1 VRNHLLEGMRIA
13 TLYHTEMVREL
24 VVLRATVSSAV
35 EFVLRRSPNKTL
47 RVEIVDEMIAEFC
60 RQEEWRSR
68 F

>member
-1 VRNHLLEGMRIA
+1 LEGMRIA

-24 VVLRATVSSAV
+24 VVLRATVSSTV